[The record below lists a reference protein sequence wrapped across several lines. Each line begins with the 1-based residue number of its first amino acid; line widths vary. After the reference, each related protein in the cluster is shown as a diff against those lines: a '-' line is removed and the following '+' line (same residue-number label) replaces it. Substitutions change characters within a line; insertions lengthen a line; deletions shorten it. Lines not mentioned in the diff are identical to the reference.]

1 LLADGPRAVLDGLIA
16 QSCDD
21 YASISRLIG
30 RNPAYIQQ
38 YIKRR
43 TPRALNEFDRSVI
56 ARHFGVEESLLGA
69 PAHTLMATKEVVQ
82 IPICDSVASVETSF
96 LNRKKRFTQSIG
108 FDRSWLINLT
118 STAPDNLALM
128 RVEGDSM
135 TPTLLNGDLVMV
147 DIASIEASLEDGI
160 YAVLTNERLQVKRI
174 AVDPSND
181 QISILSDNILYPA
194 WDGLD
199 RNSIDIVGR
208 VIWFGRS
215 LK

>member
-38 YIKRR
+38 YIKRG
-43 TPRALNEFDRSVI
+43 TPRALNECDRSVI
-56 ARHFGVEESLLGA
+56 ARHFGVDESLLGA
-69 PAHTLMATKEVVQ
+69 PAQTFLATKDVVH
-82 IPICDSVASVETSF
+82 IPICDSVASVKTDF
-96 LNRKKRFTQSIG
+96 FNRKEGFTQSIG

-128 RVEGDSM
+128 RIEGDSM
-135 TPTLLNGDLVMV
+135 MPTLLNGDLVMV
-147 DIASIEASLEDGI
+147 DVVSMVARLEDGI
-160 YAVLTNERLQVKRI
+160 YVVLMNARLQVKRI

-181 QISILSDNILYPA
+181 QISLLSDNLLYPS
-194 WDGLD
+194 WGGLGRD
-199 RNSIDIVGR
+199 SVDIVGR

>member
-1 LLADGPRAVLDGLIA
+1 
-16 QSCDD
+16 
-21 YASISRLIG
+21 
-30 RNPAYIQQ
+30 
-38 YIKRR
+38 
-43 TPRALNEFDRSVI
+43 
-56 ARHFGVEESLLGA
+56 
-69 PAHTLMATKEVVQ
+69 MATKEVVQ
-82 IPICDSVASVETSF
+82 IPICDLVTYVKSGF
-96 LNRKKRFTQSIG
+96 FDRKEGFTKSIG

>member
-1 LLADGPRAVLDGLIA
+1 
-16 QSCDD
+16 
-21 YASISRLIG
+21 
-30 RNPAYIQQ
+30 
-38 YIKRR
+38 
-43 TPRALNEFDRSVI
+43 
-56 ARHFGVEESLLGA
+56 
-69 PAHTLMATKEVVQ
+69 
-82 IPICDSVASVETSF
+82 
-96 LNRKKRFTQSIG
+96 
-108 FDRSWLINLT
+108 
-118 STAPDNLALM
+118 M
-128 RVEGDSM
+128 RIEGDSM
-135 TPTLLNGDLVMV
+135 MPTLLNGDLVMV

>member
-38 YIKRR
+38 YIKRG
-43 TPRALNEFDRSVI
+43 TPRVLNECDRSVI
-56 ARHFGVEESLLGA
+56 ARHFGVDESLLGA
-69 PAHTLMATKEVVQ
+69 PAHTLLATKDVVQ
-82 IPICDSVASVETSF
+82 IPIFDLVTPITAGF
-96 LNRKKRFTQSIG
+96 FDRKKEFTQSIG

-118 STAPDNLALM
+118 STAPDKLALM

-135 TPTLLNGDLVMV
+135 MPTLLNGDVVMI
-147 DIASIEASLEDGI
+147 DIVTIEARLEDGI

-174 AVDPSND
+174 AVDPSNN
-181 QISILSDNILYPA
+181 QISLLSDNLLYPS
-194 WDGLD
+194 WGGLGRD
-199 RNSIDIVGR
+199 SVDIVGR

-215 LK
+215 LN

>member
-1 LLADGPRAVLDGLIA
+1 MLADDPRTVLDGLIA
-16 QSCDD
+16 QGFED

-38 YIKRR
+38 YIKRG
-43 TPRALNEFDRSVI
+43 TPRVLNEFDRSVI
-56 ARHFGVEESLLGA
+56 ARHFGVDESLLGA

-82 IPICDSVASVETSF
+82 IPIFDLVTSVKAGF
-96 LNRKKRFTQSIG
+96 FNRKEGFTKSIG
-108 FDRSWLINLT
+108 FDQSWLINLT
-118 STAPDNLALM
+118 STAPDNLALI

-135 TPTLLNGDLVMV
+135 MPTLLNGDLVMV
-147 DIASIEASLEDGI
+147 DIAPIEASLEDGI